1 MTIPHVNAAPVLLRS
16 RSLMRGTYPS
26 HGEEQSSISCCV
38 SSSNEPSAWNSPPHT
53 TTNDHANNPHLPPII
68 DDCSELEHAR
78 RISIAKSH
86 GHTYDEATGVQDIFN
101 SLTPH
106 ELKFLADD
114 NMPLRH
120 YRAEKGN
127 LIEAIRKIKCTLRWR
142 EEFGVEDI
150 KRCFDT
156 KGNAHLSLEKQ
167 EELRQLAD
175 TIAHENETGKIYCR
189 GYDKQGRAI
198 LYLTPGRE
206 NSTNELNNM
215 KHLGHYPERMF
226 RAYICDPPLVF
237 RTFWSVIRH
246 FVDPCTLEKIAFC
259 SGKEGQTLLERD
271 FDVDMTERQAG
282 GQRDLRRFSSR
293 EFLFATSFDRTFDEK
308 YVEE

>member
-1 MTIPHVNAAPVLLRS
+1 
-16 RSLMRGTYPS
+16 
-26 HGEEQSSISCCV
+26 
-38 SSSNEPSAWNSPPHT
+38 
-53 TTNDHANNPHLPPII
+53 
-68 DDCSELEHAR
+68 
-78 RISIAKSH
+78 
-86 GHTYDEATGVQDIFN
+86 
-101 SLTPH
+101 
-106 ELKFLADD
+106 
-114 NMPLRH
+114 MPLRH

-142 EEFGVEDI
+142 ELFGVEDI

-215 KHLGHYPERMF
+215 KHLVYHLERAIACTRRHSGREKVCIVIGYEGFKLSNAPPMSTTKHTLTILQGHYPERMF

-293 EFLFATSFDRTFDEK
+293 EFLFATSFDRTFGEK